1 MQLVNPSNA
10 KTDSGNHGHYL
21 IQRSVFAMDFDDI
34 GGETEQDR
42 AKVVRTSRQVVF
54 QMAEVA
60 MARELYRDIL
70 NAIERLR
77 LTTAMSG

>member
-34 GGETEQDR
+34 GAKLNKIG

-54 QMAEVA
+54 QMSEVA
-60 MARELYRDIL
+60 VSRELYRDIL

-77 LTTAMSG
+77 LTTATSG

>member
-77 LTTAMSG
+77 LTTATSG